1 MIVIVDIGGN
11 VGSISNM
18 LKRVGVNSKISSDVS
33 DVETAD
39 KLILPG
45 VGAFDS
51 GMKEVHSKEL
61 SEILSKKALAEKTP
75 ILGICL
81 GMQLFTKRS
90 EEGVLPGLGWIDAET
105 VRFKTNLRIPHMGW
119 NTLNHKDA
127 PIFRNMPQGERFY
140 FVHSYYV
147 SCNDKSNVIAT
158 TNYGYDFASVIQ
170 KDNIIGVQF
179 HPEKSHRFGMT
190 LLRNFSEIF

>member
-1 MIVIVDIGGN
+1 MITIIDIGGN

-18 LKRVGVNSKISSDVS
+18 LKRVGLKSKISSDAN
-33 DVETAD
+33 DIEIAD
-39 KLILPG
+39 RLILPG

-51 GMKEVHSKEL
+51 GMKEIHSKNLIEVL
-61 SEILSKKALAEKTP
+61 AKKVLTERTP
-75 ILGICL
+75 ILGVCL

-105 VRFKTNLRIPHMGW
+105 IRFRTNLRIPHMGW
-119 NTLNHKDA
+119 NTLNRKDQ
-127 PIFRNMPQGERFY
+127 PIFRNMPKSERFY
-140 FVHSYYV
+140 FVHSYHV
-147 SCNDKSNVIAT
+147 MCNDESNVIAT

-170 KDNIIGVQF
+170 KENIIGVQF

-190 LLRNFSEIF
+190 LLKNFSEI